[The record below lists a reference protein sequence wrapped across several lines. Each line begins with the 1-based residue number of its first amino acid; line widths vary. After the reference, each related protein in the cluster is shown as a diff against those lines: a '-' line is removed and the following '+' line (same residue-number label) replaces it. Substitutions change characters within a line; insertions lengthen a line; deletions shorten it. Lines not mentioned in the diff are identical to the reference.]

1 MKHDYIENMRKR
13 YRDRIVHL
21 QKKDIFNPLKL
32 CKKKHRIVANKH
44 INSVFPL
51 PSFLTDEKKK
61 EMKN

>member
-1 MKHDYIENMRKR
+1 MRKR

-21 QKKDIFNPLKL
+21 QKKDIFNLLKL

-51 PSFLTDEKKK
+51 PSFLTLKKK
-61 EMKN
+61 RNEKLI

>member
-1 MKHDYIENMRKR
+1 MRKR

-21 QKKDIFNPLKL
+21 QKKDIFNLLKL

>member
-1 MKHDYIENMRKR
+1 MRKR